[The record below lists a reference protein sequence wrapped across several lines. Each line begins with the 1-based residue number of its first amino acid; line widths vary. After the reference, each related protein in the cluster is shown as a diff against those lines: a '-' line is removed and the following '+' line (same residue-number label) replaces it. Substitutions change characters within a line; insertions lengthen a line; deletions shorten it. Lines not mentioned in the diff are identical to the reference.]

1 MNPIATFAHVLV
13 AVACALIAASFVSAF
28 RRGR

>member
-1 MNPIATFAHVLV
+1 VILSTFAHILV
-13 AVACALIAASFVSAF
+13 VVGCVLIAASFVSAF